1 MKDDHV
7 KYGNIKQSF
16 TSMPP
21 EFMSEFEASEELS
34 ADSAPNLI
42 NRAKNSFA
50 EQKLTSQTSADA
62 AT

>member
-50 EQKLTSQTSADA
+50 E
-62 AT
+62 